1 MFAMTEGKNNYLLST
16 NLFVGISSNLQNW
29 SVPFTI
35 DTNGLVTTATQP
47 EILPI
52 YISCRP
58 TNTLKRLIKIY
69 IYMYVCM
76 YYTPFHCLLKV
87 LKRKIV

>member
-1 MFAMTEGKNNYLLST
+1 MFAMREGINSYLLPT
-16 NLFVGISSNLQNW
+16 NLSVGISSNLQNR

-52 YISCRP
+52 YISYCP
-58 TNTLKRLIKIY
+58 ANTLKRLIKIY
-69 IYMYVCM
+69 IYIYILIC
-76 YYTPFHCLLKV
+76 
-87 LKRKIV
+87 IVYSKF